1 MKGTNMNQWWVDF
14 DGVQSNDSVGGFCL
28 VIGRPS
34 QGPPKKKRR
43 NHPGKERGSPVADK
57 I

>member
-1 MKGTNMNQWWVDF
+1 MES
-14 DGVQSNDSVGGFCL
+14 DGVQSNDSFGGYCL

-34 QGPPKKKRR
+34 QGPPKKKNRR
-43 NHPGKERGSPVADK
+43 KRPGPERGSPVAEK

>member
-43 NHPGKERGSPVADK
+43 NHFGKERGSPVADK